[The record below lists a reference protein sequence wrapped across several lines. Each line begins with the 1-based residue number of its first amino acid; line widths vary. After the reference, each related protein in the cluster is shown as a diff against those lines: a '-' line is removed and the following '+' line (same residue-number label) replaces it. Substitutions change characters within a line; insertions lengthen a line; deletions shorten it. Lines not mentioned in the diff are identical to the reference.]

1 MHPIIE
7 SSGLGWAHFLGRALP
22 SPAALIDTAHV
33 FSLLGAY
40 RLSSGATKILLH
52 HNDVHRDVIQGRR
65 LVVLQLGQGGHAMAE
80 LEYRL
85 ERFETLAAECE
96 LIAKLATDGT
106 KRELYLRL
114 ALHYRELVT
123 DMRTAI
129 ETKDAVVARP
139 DLRVDDFH

>member
-1 MHPIIE
+1 
-7 SSGLGWAHFLGRALP
+7 
-22 SPAALIDTAHV
+22 
-33 FSLLGAY
+33 
-40 RLSSGATKILLH
+40 
-52 HNDVHRDVIQGRR
+52 
-65 LVVLQLGQGGHAMAE
+65 MADF
-80 LEYRL
+80 EYRL